1 MFNYTGL
8 GNLFQVRGILGVCD
22 TNLGTSLLRKV
33 TPRARGNM
41 WARLSWA
48 GHGSLNTVGHINR
61 AVQTEITKS
70 MI

>member
-8 GNLFQVRGILGVCD
+8 GNLFQVRGIFGVFD

-33 TPRARGNM
+33 TSRAQGNM

-48 GHGSLNTVGHINR
+48 GLGSFNAVGHINR
-61 AVQTEITKS
+61 AVQTEITKG
-70 MI
+70 